1 MSLGLLYYLPCQVL
15 CLPLFPSYSSMR
27 HCGTK
32 QCEGGWSLSA
42 GTDTNLHTHTNTR
55 ISVYIRRYKQRGVV
69 LNINYWLFKKI
80 SFTVFIMFPRPPY
93 EPRDEFIL
101 FNDDSQDW
109 SPHFPHRPNPMSSL
123 SHRRVNI
130 NKACVSH
137 SWICKCACLGG
148 KKPQKHILCA

>member
-15 CLPLFPSYSSMR
+15 CLPLFPSYSSMG

-42 GTDTNLHTHTNTR
+42 GTDTNLHTNTR

-69 LNINYWLFKKI
+69 LNINWLKKK
-80 SFTVFIMFPRPPY
+80 SLLPSSSCFPDLPMSL
-93 EPRDEFIL
+93 ETSL
-101 FNDDSQDW
+101 FCLMMTHKIGVPT
-109 SPHFPHRPNPMSSL
+109 SPTAPNPMSSL

-137 SWICKCACLGG
+137 SWICKCACLGE
-148 KKPQKHILCA
+148 KKPQKHIVCA